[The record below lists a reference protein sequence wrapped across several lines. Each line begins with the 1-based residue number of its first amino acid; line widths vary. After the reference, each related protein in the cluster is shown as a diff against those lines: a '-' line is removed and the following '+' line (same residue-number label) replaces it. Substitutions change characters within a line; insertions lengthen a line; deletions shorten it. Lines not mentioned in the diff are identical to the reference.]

1 MTRCKLCNH
10 PEKAAIEQGIAARE
24 LTQAQA
30 AKIVD
35 CNPAA
40 ISRHMRVHVAAR
52 IKESMKPEPVEVD
65 GLNVV
70 NALLESRARILS
82 VYDEARQ
89 TGDMRAAIQAL
100 QCEVSQLT
108 LMGKL
113 SGQFSDGAQIDILMN
128 PELYNFEHM
137 LVETFDPE
145 ERVKISER
153 WLRMNEEN

>member
-1 MTRCKLCNH
+1 
-10 PEKAAIEQGIAARE
+10 
-24 LTQAQA
+24 
-30 AKIVD
+30 
-35 CNPAA
+35 
-40 ISRHMRVHVAAR
+40 MRVHVAAR